1 MDAVLDLTSRAVSF
15 IILIQD
21 TFLKSKQKKGVPSGQ
36 HTTDHVPVQFDNI
49 FNDNFLAI
57 FKDAINEV
65 KKQEKQYFLNQYS
78 KIYPTAI
85 NLGTDKI
92 LGQDFEMLEIKDSES
107 EFRKRTE
114 KLVWISQKQP
124 DENAKEMAE
133 DYAIHICN
141 KLVKWV
147 TVNKEYFKNRI
158 GVSGVFDPPIIWR
171 NAISDFIYEEA
182 DKRIELAQEIEYLP
196 IHIVLALNGT
206 MFDASQQRV
215 LQWWMPEDQ
224 DENSAP
230 QEKSWHTLLTKTEFN
245 LHTTFKNNDGISFYL
260 QRFFSEQTSSKGYCT
275 AIKLMLGDV
284 KTLRKQLINVKAPL
298 TFDYVF
304 DDELDEINRSRK
316 CKEIE
321 ALTNNVGD
329 ETKGREEND
338 PKNSRK
344 KEENCNPFI
353 KAENDP
359 KNSRKKEENC
369 NPFIKAE
376 NMNILALTFSG
387 GGIRSATFNLGILQG
402 FAEAGVLSKVDYL
415 STVSGG
421 GYIGS
426 WLAAWIKRQGSVKEV
441 VDRLNTSKSDNPMAE
456 EVRPVRW
463 LRMFSNYFAPNKSI
477 MSDDAWT
484 IGVTWLRNMLLN
496 QVIIFSIIF
505 AALLAARLLFFIWLN
520 HIQAKFDFTWYILA
534 CVILCLVSILT
545 ASGMQWY
552 AGTSS
557 KLSGVMHKKAVSA
570 AHVILGFAFVGPL
583 IVSAA
588 LYSTTYSTF
597 WNALWSLKW
606 GALTMFMCLLFV
618 AIFGRYDRCLIPHK
632 GRFWSYFSIGASS
645 LVSAVIGS
653 LLLTVLWKL
662 AWFRNVLPDGHLSYL
677 AFTFLPPLVS
687 LSIGITV
694 ISRMALLGKYFPDER
709 REWWG
714 RIGGIVN
721 KWSLIWIVFTS
732 ATCLGAY
739 LLKSYKMH
747 LNPFVLP
754 TTIGGWIALVGGT
767 VKAAFNGQS
776 SGKEET
782 KGVKSVTLEIL
793 SSVGPYLFIL
803 GLLIILPTLIDPLL
817 DKIVSIHIGWLP
829 SSKDSIRLLGLLTI
843 IFGGIGFYLSR
854 KLGVNEFSMHN
865 FYRNRLVRAYLG
877 ATRSRDERAKTSNP
891 FTGFDKFDD
900 LKFSTFTNDNGY
912 YGPYLIMNTT
922 LNASEIY
929 DLSRQDRKAESFIFS
944 PLYCGFDFSGT
955 RALSSAVLKSYDFG
969 MRPTVHYAAPDG
981 GTHIGTA
988 MAISGAAVNPNQGYH
1003 SSAGTA
1009 FLLTV
1014 FNAQMGWWIG
1024 NPRKNKWQNSDPE
1037 WGLPYIFNN
1046 LTGRTSTKSEYLCL
1060 SDGGHFDNMGLYEM
1074 VRRRCRFIIV
1084 SDAEQDDKFTCEGFA
1099 NAIRC
1104 CRIDFG
1110 AEIDIN
1116 ISKITN
1122 RDNSRSKEHY
1132 AVGVIRY
1139 SGDSTPNGILVYI
1152 KSSVTGDE
1160 AVDVTEYA
1168 SKHKTFPHQ
1177 TTADQFFDE
1186 QQFESYRKLGLH
1198 ISKKITAN
1206 AQLMRSLQIC
1216 DKAGGV
1222 V

>member
-21 TFLKSKQKKGVPSGQ
+21 TFLKSKQKTVILNKEDDTNLTSVKFE
-36 HTTDHVPVQFDNI
+36 DI
-49 FNDNFLAI
+49 FNNEFVTNFKNAV
-57 FKDAINEV
+57 NEV
-65 KKQEKQYFLNQYS
+65 KKLEKQCFLHQYS

-85 NLGTDKI
+85 NLEIDKNS
-92 LGQDFEMLEIKDSES
+92 GHDFETLEIKNNES
-107 EFRKRTE
+107 DFRKRTE

-124 DENAKEMAE
+124 DENDKEIAE
-133 DYAIHICN
+133 NYAIHLCSI
-141 KLVKWV
+141 LADWV
-147 TVNKEYFKNRI
+147 TDNNEYFKTKI
-158 GVSGVFDPPIIWR
+158 GDFGVFDPPIIWR
-171 NAISDFIYEEA
+171 NAISELIYDESN
-182 DKRIELAQEIEYLP
+182 KRIELAQKIEYLP
-196 IHIVLALNGT
+196 IDIVLALNGT
-206 MFDASQQRV
+206 KFDASQQRV
-215 LQWWMPEDQ
+215 LQWWMCEDH
-224 DENSAP
+224 DENTEP
-230 QEKSWHTLLTKTEFN
+230 YKEKSWHRLLTKSELN
-245 LHTTFKNNDGISFYL
+245 LHTIFKNNDEISFYL
-260 QRFFSEQTSSKGYCT
+260 QRLFPDQTSSNGYCT

-284 KTLRKQLINVKAPL
+284 KKLRKQLITVKAPL

-304 DDELDEINRSRK
+304 SDELDEISKSRK

-321 ALTNNVGD
+321 ALFDNGPD
-329 ETKGREEND
+329 ESKRKGGNGSVSSG
-338 PKNSRK
+338 KN
-344 KEENCNPFI
+344 EENCNPFI
-353 KAENDP
+353 KA
-359 KNSRKKEENC
+359 KK
-369 NPFIKAE
+369 
-376 NMNILALTFSG
+376 MNLFALTFSG

-402 FAEAGVLSKVDYL
+402 FAEAGVLNKVDYL

-456 EVRPVRW
+456 EVGPIRW

-484 IGVTWLRNMLLN
+484 IGVTWLRNTLLN

-505 AALLAARLLFFIWLN
+505 AALLAFRILLVFWLE
-520 HIQAKFDFTWYILA
+520 HISKKLDSVWYVTGCIIF
-534 CVILCLVSILT
+534 CIVSLLT

-552 AGTSS
+552 AGASS
-557 KLSGVMHKKAVSA
+557 KLSRIMHKKAMTAV
-570 AHVILGFAFVGPL
+570 HIILGFAFVGPF
-583 IVSAA
+583 IISAA
-588 LYSTTYSTF
+588 LYLTDYSKF
-597 WNALWSLKW
+597 WDALWYLKW
-606 GALTMFMCLLFV
+606 AALTMFICLLFV

-645 LVSAVIGS
+645 LISAIVGT
-653 LLLTVLWKL
+653 LMLTFLWKL
-662 AWFRNVLPDGHLSYL
+662 AFWFHSMPSNLYSLL
-677 AFTFLPPLVS
+677 AFTFLPPLV
-687 LSIGITV
+687 LLAVGIMV
-694 ISRMALLGKYFPDER
+694 ITRMALLGKYFPDER

-714 RIGGIVN
+714 RIGGIIN
-721 KWSLIWIVFTS
+721 KWSLIWIVFTA
-732 ATCLGAY
+732 ATCLGSYFTKDILNSQY
-739 LLKSYKMH
+739 LPSTLA
-747 LNPFVLP
+747 
-754 TTIGGWIALVGGT
+754 GWIALVGGT
-767 VKAAFNGQS
+767 VKAAFSGQS

-782 KGVKSVTLEIL
+782 KGVKSITLEIL
-793 SSVGPYLFIL
+793 SSVGPYVFII

-817 DKIVSIHIGWLP
+817 DKINSNQISWLYN
-829 SSKDSIRLLGLLTI
+829 SKDNLPLLGLLAI

-877 ATRSRDERAKTSNP
+877 ATRTRDERAKTSNP
-891 FTGFDKFDD
+891 FTGFDKLDD
-900 LKFSTFTNDNGY
+900 LKLSTFTNDNGY
-912 YGPYLIMNTT
+912 YGPYIIMNAA
-922 LNASEIY
+922 LNASQID

-944 PLYCGFDFSGT
+944 PLYCGFDFSRI

-1024 NPRKNKWQNSDPE
+1024 NPRKNKWQQSDPE

-1046 LTGRTSTKSEYLCL
+1046 LAGRTSTRSEYLCL

-1074 VRRRCRFIIV
+1074 IRRRCRFIIV
-1084 SDAEQDDKFTCEGFA
+1084 SDAEQDEKFTCEGFA

-1110 AEIDIN
+1110 AEIDIEITKIIN
-1116 ISKITN
+1116 RENNYSKA
-1122 RDNSRSKEHY
+1122 HY
-1132 AVGVIRY
+1132 AVGTIKY
-1139 SGDSTPNGILVYI
+1139 SGDKTPDGILIYI
-1152 KSSVTGDE
+1152 KSSITGDE
-1160 AVDVTEYA
+1160 PVDITEYT
-1168 SKHKTFPHQ
+1168 SKNKTFPHQ

-1186 QQFESYRKLGLH
+1186 RQFESYRKLGLH
-1198 ISKKITAN
+1198 ISKKITAD
-1206 AQLMRSLQIC
+1206 ADLMRSLKINMSETERLW
-1216 DKAGGV
+1216 V
-1222 V
+1222 